1 MEPVEEKKRL
11 PKWVVNLFSWCLPA
25 LVLLGAFIGILSPV
39 LDRSMISTLC
49 LLLLIGLIVTRLIFL
64 FRSRRAVGAKIWR
77 AAVWTVLL
85 MALIFLLPF
94 FPLKLHRS
102 IQEDAQSR
110 FEASVSEVFPGYLS
124 EPLELGPVKS
134 VEYHMYLES
143 VAFWT
148 NRSYTLLCRYDPSDY
163 DGAKAALETRYSF
176 RTEPLDAG
184 YVPRGQKAVQ
194 IEPYARI
201 GDDCF
206 RFLLPADEDDQDGW
220 DAFYKRCLMVMTND
234 AEHEIGFIVF
244 QDLDLDEAEDLAEFL
259 NLWCG
264 WKYIR

>member
-1 MEPVEEKKRL
+1 MKDSERKNGQHGKVKR
-11 PKWVVNLFSWCLPA
+11 PFAWFVP
-25 LVLLGAFIGILSPV
+25 
-39 LDRSMISTLC
+39 
-49 LLLLIGLIVTRLIFL
+49 LLLLVL
-64 FRSRRAVGAKIWR
+64 FAFNGC
-77 AAVWTVLL
+77 
-85 MALIFLLPF
+85 LPF
-94 FPLKLHRS
+94 PIARHKRYEENAQAKFEEAVLKIYPESGS
-102 IQEDAQSR
+102 I
-110 FEASVSEVFPGYLS
+110 
-124 EPLELGPVKS
+124 PVDLVVPPEIGS
-134 VEYHMYLES
+134 PAATEFHSYWTYMAIYES
-143 VAFWT
+143 NA
-148 NRSYTLLCRYDPSDY
+148 YTLLCSYGEEEY
-163 DGAKAALETRYSF
+163 AAAKAAIEARYSF